1 MDLNQGPSG
10 YEPDELPDC
19 STPRLIKTCYITI
32 KILSKSTMKNILLVT
47 GGAGFIGSNLIEL
60 LIKKTK
66 YNIISFD
73 NYSTGTIRNHI
84 SNKKVKYIKGHTKN
98 IDKII
103 NKYKYNIR
111 TIFHFAEFSRIHQS
125 FFNIKDCFDSN
136 ISGTKNVLEF
146 CLKNKIEVIYSAT
159 SANLGNSGKDE
170 NLSPYALTKANNLK
184 LIINLSKWFGLKFK
198 IIYFYNV
205 YGPKQIINSSMA
217 AVIGIFEYYFKKQK
231 PLPVSYPGTQK
242 RIFTHINDTVEACFF
257 AWKNKSGLHY
267 SIASKKSYSIMEI
280 AKMFSNKIKFIP
292 SRKGERG
299 ESKLLNK
306 FLDFKII
313 KLIGKISIKDYI
325 QELKKLNKLNFE
337 AK

>member
-32 KILSKSTMKNILLVT
+32 KILSKSIMKNILLVT

-60 LIKKTK
+60 LAKKTK

-73 NYSTGTIRNHI
+73 NYSTGTTRNHI
-84 SNKKVKYIKGHTKN
+84 SDKKVKYIKGHTKN
-98 IDKII
+98 IDKLI
-103 NKYKYNIR
+103 NRYKNNIH

-136 ISGTKNVLEF
+136 ILGTKNVLEF

-184 LIINLSKWFGLKFK
+184 LIINLNKWFGFKYK

-205 YGPKQIINSSMA
+205 YGPRQIVNSSMA
-217 AVIGIFEYYFKKQK
+217 AVIGIFEFYTKKNK
-231 PLPVSYPGTQK
+231 PLPVTYPGTQK
-242 RIFTHINDTVEACFF
+242 RRFTHISDTVEACYF
-257 AWKNKSGLHY
+257 AWKNKSDLHY
-267 SIASKKSYSIMEI
+267 SIANKKTYSIIQI

-292 SRKGERG
+292 SRKGERE
-299 ESKLLNK
+299 ESKLPNR
-306 FLDFKII
+306 FLGFKII
-313 KLIGKISIKDYI
+313 KLIGNISIKDYI
-325 QELKKLNKLNFE
+325 KKIKIPSKFN
-337 AK
+337 

>member
-1 MDLNQGPSG
+1 
-10 YEPDELPDC
+10 
-19 STPRLIKTCYITI
+19 
-32 KILSKSTMKNILLVT
+32 MKNILLVT

-60 LIKKTK
+60 LVKKTK

-84 SNKKVKYIKGHTKN
+84 INKKVKYIKGHTKN
-98 IDKII
+98 INKIL
-103 NKYKYNIR
+103 NEYKYNIH

-146 CLKNKIEVIYSAT
+146 CLKNKIEIIYSAT

-184 LIINLSKWFGLKFK
+184 LIINLNKWFGLKYK

-205 YGPKQIINSSMA
+205 YGPRQIVNSSMA
-217 AVIGIFEYYFKKQK
+217 AVIGIFEYYSKKNK
-231 PLPVSYPGTQK
+231 PLPVTYPGTQK
-242 RIFTHINDTVEACFF
+242 RRFTHISDTVEACYF
-257 AWKNKSGLHY
+257 AWKNKSLLHY
-267 SIASKKSYSIMEI
+267 SIANKKSYSIMQI

-292 SRKGERG
+292 LRKGERR
-299 ESKLLNK
+299 ESKLPNR
-306 FLDFKII
+306 FLDFKIN
-313 KLIGKISIKDYI
+313 KLIGNISIKDYI
-325 QELKKLNKLNFE
+325 KKLKKPNKLNYE
-337 AK
+337 GK